1 MKPAGL
7 ELFDDRGCLALA
19 GADAPA
25 AEAPGTPIGTVAVGM
40 EMVGVPAL
48 GAGAP
53 ALGAGVAGRSG
64 EDAGGAPR
72 EDVWAERGPPSPV
85 VPIGWWVPA
94 LSEEPGAA
102 QTKEEQGH
110 LVRPD
115 ASEE

>member
-1 MKPAGL
+1 MERVHLHLEQVWPDEAAKMPAV
-7 ELFDDRGCLALA
+7 R
-19 GADAPA
+19 
-25 AEAPGTPIGTVAVGM
+25 
-40 EMVGVPAL
+40 
-48 GAGAP
+48 
-53 ALGAGVAGRSG
+53 R
-64 EDAGGAPR
+64 PR
-72 EDVWAERGPPSPV
+72 EDVWAERVPPSPV